1 MNVLLKLPMP
11 ACNWQTQ
18 AFRSTPQQ
26 CCSRVST
33 TVLSPDAVLGR
44 VGDDLLL
51 KNFEGKVFRYRDTL
65 QDTGGENL
73 NGASASNSEL
83 NKRRFEL
90 IDREIQGT
98 ISDSEKSELLQLT
111 QLLRERIDAD
121 ANLPLQ
127 GARTLH
133 SYLPG
138 LQTPNYSP

>member
-1 MNVLLKLPMP
+1 
-11 ACNWQTQ
+11 
-18 AFRSTPQQ
+18 
-26 CCSRVST
+26 VST

-98 ISDSEKSELLQLT
+98 ISDSEKLELLQLT